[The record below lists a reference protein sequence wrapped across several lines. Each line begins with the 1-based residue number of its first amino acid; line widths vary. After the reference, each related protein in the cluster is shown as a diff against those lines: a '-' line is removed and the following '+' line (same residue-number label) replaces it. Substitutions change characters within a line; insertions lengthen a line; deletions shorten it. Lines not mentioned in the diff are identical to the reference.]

1 MAGMGKFKIHDA
13 LGLRAGKHFRLAD
26 VDPAAT
32 PGFNGSKSD
41 LAARFAHYD
50 EELYELQERLFANG
64 RVHEDGAPSLLVVLQ
79 GMDTSGKGGAVRN
92 VFSVFDPQG
101 TKTVGFGKP
110 TDEEL
115 EHDFLWRI
123 RKHDPVPGQIV
134 AFDRS
139 HYEDVLIQRVHKWVD
154 EDEVDRRFAAIR
166 DYEQELAGRNVKI
179 LKIFLHISPQFQK
192 ENLLE
197 RTERE
202 DKYWKYDP
210 SDIEERGYWD
220 EYMAAYEDAIR
231 RTDEIWAPWY
241 VLPTD
246 NKKYAR
252 MALKFLIVDAL
263 RHLELSWPAPDF
275 DPEQERQR
283 ILDAE

>member
-1 MAGMGKFKIHDA
+1 MGKFKINDA
-13 LGLRAGKHFRLAD
+13 LSLRAGKNFRLAD
-26 VDPAAT
+26 VDPTST

-41 LAARFAHYD
+41 LADRFAHYD
-50 EELYELQERLFANG
+50 EELYDLQERLFANG
-64 RVHEDGAPSLLVVLQ
+64 RAHEEGAPSLLVVLQ
-79 GMDTSGKGGAVRN
+79 GMDTSGKGGAIRN

-110 TDEEL
+110 TEEEL
-115 EHDFLWRI
+115 EHEFLWRI
-123 RKHDPVPGQIV
+123 RKHDPVPGQVV

-166 DYEQELAGRNVKI
+166 DYEQELAGQNVKI

-202 DKYWKYDP
+202 DKYWKYDQ

-220 EYMAAYEDAIR
+220 QYMAAYEDAIR

-241 VLPTD
+241 VIPTD

-275 DPEQERQR
+275 DPEEERQR

>member
-1 MAGMGKFKIHDA
+1 MASMGKFKIHDA
-13 LGLRAGKHFRLAD
+13 LDLRAGKNFRLAD
-26 VDPAAT
+26 VDPAGT
-32 PGFNGSKSD
+32 PGFSGSKND

-64 RVHEDGAPSLLVVLQ
+64 RAHEENAPSLLVVLQ
-79 GMDTSGKGGAVRN
+79 GMDTSGKGGAIRN
-92 VFSVFDPQG
+92 VLSVFDPQG

-110 TDEEL
+110 TEEEL

-166 DYEQELAGRNVKI
+166 DYEQEIAGKNVKI

-241 VLPTD
+241 VIPTD

-275 DPEQERQR
+275 DPEEERQR